1 MGAGLLAGYV
11 VLLATGRRLIE
22 ATWWQ
27 IIPVAAAVIAFG
39 AADALGGS
47 GFVAAFVAGTVFA
60 LVAHEDTPTTMRFLE
75 ETGALLDAVTFLVF
89 GAVLLG
95 PALEQVSWQVL
106 VFAALSLTVA
116 RMVPV
121 AISLWGTHARA
132 PTVTFMGW
140 FGPRGLASIVFA
152 VVVEDAHQIHSTT
165 ILTATYLTVGLSDYS
180 RLFQCLHAR
189 VLLFRSTDRPPRA
202 PPDPKPRPPHPPAPP
217 LPTLRA
223 RQPKAHHSPKGIPA
237 APLR

>member
-140 FGPRGLASIVFA
+140 FGPRGLASIVLGLVYLEQEVHLPGEPKIRLAVMTTVLVSIFA
-152 VVVEDAHQIHSTT
+152 HGFSAVPGIRLYARSVARRLDA
-165 ILTATYLTVGLSDYS
+165 TAPKRQRTA
-180 RLFQCLHAR
+180 AR
-189 VLLFRSTDRPPRA
+189 ER
-202 PPDPKPRPPHPPAPP
+202 
-217 LPTLRA
+217 
-223 RQPKAHHSPKGIPA
+223 
-237 APLR
+237 

>member
-1 MGAGLLAGYV
+1 VGAGLLAGYV

-47 GFVAAFVAGTVFA
+47 GFIAAFVAGTVFA

-165 ILTATYLTVGLSDYS
+165 ILTATYLTVGLS
-180 RLFQCLHAR
+180 
-189 VLLFRSTDRPPRA
+189 VLLHGLT
-202 PPDPKPRPPHPPAPP
+202 
-217 LPTLRA
+217 
-223 RQPKAHHSPKGIPA
+223 G
-237 APLR
+237 APLVRRYLAWYAAADDRQRPTMESEAAHEHRPRGPTALLGR